1 VTRSQ
6 HGWALLWLL
15 VPALA
20 FADARQ
26 EAKKRFRTGMAMIND
41 GRLDEGIDQLLEAYS
56 IKPHPNVLFNV
67 GRAYESAGRP
77 SDALVYYRRYLD
89 TDPPDSR
96 SVREAVARLEAKM
109 PRQEAPVAPPPV
121 ERPAPKVAP
130 VVDEAAVERLNALA
144 ERLENAVAKAE
155 ARNAAEPE
163 KPKGE
168 AKTAD
173 PDALEEDATAVPY
186 EETVVTASR
195 RAQST
200 LEAPNATTVITA
212 EEIRMSGATSIPELL
227 RRVPGAEV
235 MALGVASFNLSIRG
249 FNQRIANKVLVL
261 LDGRTEYQDFLGITL
276 WPAITVGIDEI
287 ERIEVIRGPGSALY
301 GANAMLGVINI
312 ITRTPGTGP
321 RATVTGWAGNGN
333 AAGGSFVASG
343 GERLR
348 YRASVGYQQGDKFS
362 RDYENG
368 RPDVAPQTADASL
381 GVRAARANLTSYF
394 AFNKDFNVS
403 ASAGVSRL
411 YTEIYPL
418 GLLRNFYLDGTGGY
432 AKADFTGGPVKVKFF
447 WNHLSATAGPQYAPI
462 GQRSLLNTLESNV
475 FDAEA
480 LFQHAFALAGQHR
493 LTAGISSR
501 VKRLAWTYTGPLHQ
515 EIHAA
520 AFVQEEYRPV
530 ASLTLLGSYRID
542 YHPLL
547 DNGKPGYAQSPRLSV
562 LWQPVESQAL
572 RVSFGTAF
580 REPTFLESYMTI
592 RTPVPGVNGASVLTN
607 GNLTLKPER
616 MLAFEIGWRGEL
628 ARAGLE
634 YDLALY
640 WNVVDDLIVLSAVNP
655 VPAAQAYDPFSQS
668 YLLGRSAF
676 QNDPVT
682 YTARGGELGVKWSII
697 NGLDLRLSTAIQDVA
712 SGGNALVACGPCSQA
727 PTVKVFG
734 GVRYQTPVNL
744 DLSLDAASTSSTT
757 WIESEPSAADPTQIS
772 GVPNALGEYVVIN
785 ARVGYRL
792 FKDRLTLAVVGSQ
805 LGPTHAEH
813 PFGNLVNRRVYATVT
828 VTP

>member
-1 VTRSQ
+1 MTRTR

-67 GRAYESAGRP
+67 ARAYESAGRP

-89 TDPPDSR
+89 TDPPDAR
-96 SVREAVARLEAKM
+96 PVREAVERLEAKM
-109 PRQEAPVAPPPV
+109 PVRREEPPPAVVV
-121 ERPAPKVAP
+121 EKPRVTAPA
-130 VVDEAAVERLNALA
+130 VDDATVERLNALA
-144 ERLENAVAKAE
+144 ERLENAVEKAE
-155 ARNAAEPE
+155 ARNVAEPE
-163 KPKGE
+163 KPKAE
-168 AKTAD
+168 TKATE

-212 EEIRMSGATSIPELL
+212 DEIRMSGATSIPELL

-235 MALGVASFNLSIRG
+235 MALGVASYNMSIRG

-261 LDGRTEYQDFLGITL
+261 LDGRTEYQDFLGLTL
-276 WPAITVGIDEI
+276 WPALTVGIDEI

-321 RATVTGWAGNGN
+321 RASVTGRAGNGN
-333 AAGGSFVASG
+333 AAGGSFVATG
-343 GERLR
+343 GDRLR
-348 YRASVGYQQGDKFS
+348 YRASVGYEQADKFS
-362 RDYENG
+362 RDYENR
-368 RPDVAPQTADASL
+368 RPDVAPQSSDPSL
-381 GVRAARANLTSYF
+381 GVRSARANLTSSF
-394 AFNKDFNVS
+394 AFNKDFSVS
-403 ASAGVSRL
+403 AAAGVSRL

-418 GLLRNFYLDGTGGY
+418 GLLRNFYLDGVSGY
-432 AKADFTGGPVKVKFF
+432 AKADLTAGPVKVKFF
-447 WNHLSATAGPQYAPI
+447 WNHLSANAGLQYSPI
-462 GQRSLLNTLESNV
+462 GQRSLATSLESNV
-475 FDAEA
+475 FDAEG
-480 LFQHAFALAGQHR
+480 LFQQEFKLAGTHR
-493 LTAGISSR
+493 LTAGVSAR
-501 VKRLAWTYTGPLHQ
+501 VKRLAWSYTGRLQQ
-515 EIHAA
+515 EVHAA
-520 AFVQEEYRPV
+520 AFVQEEYRPI

-542 YHPLL
+542 RHPLL
-547 DNGKPGYAQSPRLSV
+547 DKGNPGYAQSPRVSA
-562 LWQPVESQAL
+562 LWQPVDGQAL
-572 RVSFGTAF
+572 RISFATAF
-580 REPTFLESYMTI
+580 REPTFLESYMDI

-607 GNLTLKPER
+607 GDRTLRPER

-628 ARAGLE
+628 ARLGLE

-640 WNVVDDLIVLSAVNP
+640 WNVVDDLIALSAVNP
-655 VPAAQAYDPFSQS
+655 VPAAEAYDAFSQS
-668 YLLGRSAF
+668 FVLGRSVF
-676 QNDPVT
+676 FNDPVT
-682 YTARGGELGVKWSII
+682 YTARGGELGFKWSII
-697 NGLDLRLSTAIQDVA
+697 SGLDLRLSTAIQNIA
-712 SGGNALVACGPCSQA
+712 SNSATVCGACSQA

-734 GVRYQTPVNL
+734 GIWYQTPVNL
-744 DLSLDAASTSSTT
+744 DLSVDAAYTSSTT
-757 WIESEPSAADPTQIS
+757 WVEREPAAEDPTRIS
-772 GVPNALGEYVVIN
+772 NVSNALPGYVVLN
-785 ARVGYRL
+785 ARVAYRL

-813 PFGNLVNRRVYATVT
+813 PFGNLVNRRVVATVS